1 MGFLFYSTLSFDTQK
16 FITTMFKVYA
26 LYSERFNKIYIG
38 MTSNL
43 EERFKSHN
51 ELSSKGWTKNFRPWR
66 IIHFEEYVDKKDAL
80 KREQQLKGAVGRNF
94 IRSLIPK

>member
-1 MGFLFYSTLSFDTQK
+1 VGFLFYSTLSFGTQK

-43 EERFKSHN
+43 DDSNLMMNPSQKDRIKITNREALFIYRNMKKRCVDAEETIKKS
-51 ELSSKGWTKNFRPWR
+51 GR
-66 IIHFEEYVDKKDAL
+66 KK
-80 KREQQLKGAVGRNF
+80 
-94 IRSLIPK
+94 LIASA